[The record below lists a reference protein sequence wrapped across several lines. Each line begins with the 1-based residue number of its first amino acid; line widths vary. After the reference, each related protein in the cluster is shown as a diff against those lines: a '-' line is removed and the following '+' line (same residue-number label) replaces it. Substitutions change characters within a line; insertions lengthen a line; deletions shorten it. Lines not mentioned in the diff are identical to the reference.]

1 MVRRIGRFALLF
13 YVSVMVLVLAACG
26 AEAPAQPVV
35 VEKEVVKE
43 VEKPVIVEKEVV
55 KEVEKPVVVEKEV
68 VKEVEKPV
76 IVEKEV
82 AKEVIKEVEVV
93 REAYTSQATPA
104 PQSQQTARDVTVEKQ
119 ATVNQTQTQRPS
131 AAGGPPPVNTG
142 TYSSTFSKHHGVNP
156 FIDTEDDHLSTF
168 AVDVDTASYTLA
180 RRSIQGGNLPDPNS
194 VRVEE
199 FVNFFDHG
207 YPKPNER
214 AFAIHLEGAPSQ
226 FGDDNLWL
234 MRVGIQ
240 GKSVPSHNRKDAT
253 LIFTIDVSGS
263 MGSEDR
269 LGLVQRSL
277 SLLVE
282 ELRPADKVGI
292 VVYGSRGSVL
302 LEPTSGQDKANIMRA
317 IYELRAGGSTFVE
330 EGLRLAYDM
339 AHYEWDPNRITRVIL
354 LSDGVANV
362 GETGADAIL
371 ERIQR
376 SVDKGVTLTTVGVG
390 RGDFND
396 VLMEQLANDGDG
408 AYYYMDTLNEARRIF
423 VDELTSTLQVIA
435 KDAKIQVDFNPGVV
449 DRYRLLGYENR
460 EIADQDFRDDTV
472 DAGEIGSNHSVTAL
486 YELKLRHGAWGRVGT
501 VRIRYQNPGANSDT
515 KEVVEVSREIQRDQL
530 ATRFRDTSHSFQLA
544 AVVAEYAEILRE
556 TYWAQNGSL
565 YDVAAEAHRVR
576 QLLPGQPGVAEFAE
590 LAERTQWI
598 AQAAGR

>member
-13 YVSVMVLVLAACG
+13 YVSVMVMILAACG

-35 VEKEVVKE
+35 VEKDLAKE
-43 VEKPVIVEKEVV
+43 VERPVVAVKKETVR
-55 KEVEKPVVVEKEV
+55 EVEKPVVVEKEV
-68 VKEVEKPV
+68 
-76 IVEKEV
+76 
-82 AKEVIKEVEVV
+82 AKEIIKEVEVV

-119 ATVNQTQTQRPS
+119 ATVEQGQTQRPS
-131 AAGGPPPVNTG
+131 ADQR
-142 TYSSTFSKHHGVNP
+142 VNP

-168 AVDVDTASYTLA
+168 AIDVDTASYTLA
-180 RRSIQGGNLPDPNS
+180 RRSIQGGRLPDPDS
-194 VRVEE
+194 LRLEE
-199 FVNFFDHG
+199 FVNFLDHG
-207 YPKPNER
+207 YPRPKER
-214 AFAIHLEGAPSQ
+214 AFAIHLEGSPHR
-226 FGDDNLWL
+226 FYHDNLWL

-240 GKSVPSHNRKDAT
+240 GKAVPSHNRKDAT

-263 MGSEDR
+263 MESEDR

-282 ELRPADKVGI
+282 ELRPTDKVGI

-302 LEPTSGQDKANIMRA
+302 LEPTSGQDKASIMRA

-330 EGLRLAYDM
+330 EGLTLAYDM
-339 AHYEWDPNRITRVIL
+339 AQYELDPERITRVIL
-354 LSDGVANV
+354 LSDGIANV

-371 ERIQR
+371 RRIQQ
-376 SVDKGVTLTTVGVG
+376 SVDRGVTLTTVGFG
-390 RGDFND
+390 MGSFND

-408 AYYYMDTLNEARRIF
+408 AYYYVDTLSEARRIF

-460 EIADQDFRDDTV
+460 RIADEDFRDDTV
-472 DAGEIGSNHSVTAL
+472 DAGEIGADHSVTAL
-486 YELKLRHGAWGRVGT
+486 YELKLRHGTRGRVGT
-501 VRIRYQNPGANSDT
+501 VRIRYQNPDANSDT
-515 KEVVEVSREIQRDQL
+515 REVVEVSREIQRDQL
-530 ATRFRDTSHSFQLA
+530 ATRFRDTSPSFQLA
-544 AVVAEYAEILRE
+544 AVVAEYAEMLRGN
-556 TYWAQNGSL
+556 YWAPAGTLDN
-565 YDVAAEAHRVR
+565 VATEAHRVR
-576 QLLPGQPGVAEFAE
+576 QLLPGQPSVAEFAE
-590 LAERTQWI
+590 LAEQAQRI

>member
-26 AEAPAQPVV
+26 AEAPAQQAAPVV
-35 VEKEVVKE
+35 
-43 VEKPVIVEKEVV
+43 VEKEVV

-119 ATVNQTQTQRPS
+119 ATVNQNQTQRPS
-131 AAGGPPPVNTG
+131 AAGGPPPVNTRPH
-142 TYSSTFSKHHGVNP
+142 SSTFSKHHGVNP

-180 RRSIQGGNLPDPNS
+180 RRSIQGGNMPDPNS

-226 FGDDNLWL
+226 FGNDNLWL

-339 AHYEWDPNRITRVIL
+339 AHYELDPNRITRVIL

-408 AYYYMDTLNEARRIF
+408 AYYYMDTLSEARRIF
-423 VDELTSTLQVIA
+423 VDDLTSTLQVIA

-515 KEVVEVSREIQRDQL
+515 KEVVEVSREIHRDQL
-530 ATRFRDTSHSFQLA
+530 ATRFRDTSHSFQMA
-544 AVVAEYAEILRE
+544 AVVAKYAEILRGN
-556 TYWAQNGSL
+556 YWAQDGSL
-565 YDVAAEAHRVR
+565 YDVATEAHRVQ
-576 QLLPGQPGVAEFAE
+576 QLLPGQTDVAEFAE